1 MQSSWEQEK
10 QGSRTFT
17 PVAVEAWFGTN
28 ELSCVISGVS
38 KVPMVRKLPMPGASG
53 AARKTPY
60 SAVALAAAMLSM
72 GPEIPAWAAPMLA
85 DMAPPGFIAPQAV
98 TLRPPRVQSARA
110 ADRAIRS

>member
-1 MQSSWEQEK
+1 M
-10 QGSRTFT
+10 
-17 PVAVEAWFGTN
+17 EAWFGTN